1 MLLFELAAYVK
12 AGDRHEAAS
21 ESRRASWASRV
32 SIAVGP
38 LSVCAGC
45 ARARVDA
52 PAEPVVIALLALFG
66 LAILFPISVGL
77 AVLIGRRPVRRRLLK
92 ILVSATAGGV
102 CGMLWV
108 VFIATIC
115 AADRP
120 GVLTDPVLIVVGVVV
135 ALSGAV
141 LISGPGRLGEVV
153 GRSLVTTGFT
163 SLALPIAALI
173 SFLVTGAQVSP
184 GSSSRSELSAVIL
197 GVRLAGDVTTASL
210 SVGGL
215 LAGVF
220 LVFLGDRQLRHVRLA
235 RRRKAAATTPI
246 RGPFPN

>member
-1 MLLFELAAYVK
+1 VSEP
-12 AGDRHEAAS
+12 

-38 LSVCAGC
+38 FSGCAGC

>member
-12 AGDRHEAAS
+12 AGDRHEAAPA
-21 ESRRASWASRV
+21 SRRASWASRV

>member
-12 AGDRHEAAS
+12 AGDRHEAAPA
-21 ESRRASWASRV
+21 SRRASWASRV

-184 GSSSRSELSAVIL
+184 GSSSRSELNAVIL

>member
-1 MLLFELAAYVK
+1 M
-12 AGDRHEAAS
+12 
-21 ESRRASWASRV
+21 
-32 SIAVGP
+32 
-38 LSVCAGC
+38 
-45 ARARVDA
+45 
-52 PAEPVVIALLALFG
+52 IALLALFG
-66 LAILFPISVGL
+66 LAIILFPISVGL

-102 CGMLWV
+102 CGMLWM

-120 GVLTDPVLIVVGVVV
+120 GVLTDPVLIVVGMVV

-141 LISGPGRLGEVV
+141 LLSGSGRLGEVV
-153 GRSLVTTGFT
+153 GRSLVTTGFS

-220 LVFLGDRQLRHVRLA
+220 LVFLGDRQLRQVRLA
-235 RRRKAAATTPI
+235 RRRKAAATMPI
-246 RGPFPN
+246 RGPFPNQ

>member
-1 MLLFELAAYVK
+1 VSEP
-12 AGDRHEAAS
+12 

-38 LSVCAGC
+38 LSGCAGC

>member
-1 MLLFELAAYVK
+1 
-12 AGDRHEAAS
+12 
-21 ESRRASWASRV
+21 
-32 SIAVGP
+32 
-38 LSVCAGC
+38 
-45 ARARVDA
+45 
-52 PAEPVVIALLALFG
+52 VIALLALFG

-215 LAGVF
+215 LDSFDMYVSRGAGRPPQPRRFEALSRTREADVPTGSPPSCSERAPWF
-220 LVFLGDRQLRHVRLA
+220 FGPATVSLHGGHGIA
-235 RRRKAAATTPI
+235 RSGRDLHGP
-246 RGPFPN
+246 RGRNGTNL